1 MPFDLALGVL
11 VPVHAH
17 VGLNFVVA
25 DYVPK
30 SSRPLAR
37 GLVLALTIVTA
48 AGLLK
53 LNIQGP
59 GLTES
64 LKSLWRKPVAGAK
77 LCPNCDASSCKTK
90 DCKTKDCKVGSK

>member
-1 MPFDLALGVL
+1 MPIDLALGVL
-11 VPVHAH
+11 IPVHAH

-30 SSRPLAR
+30 ATRGLAR

-53 LNIQGP
+53 LNVQGP

-64 LKSLWRKPVAGAK
+64 IKSLWRKPQPGAK
-77 LCPNCDASSCKTK
+77 LCPNCDKGSCKSK
-90 DCKTKDCKVGSK
+90 DCKIGSK